1 MGTDWVLEH
10 YQKTG
15 FITSDEEE
23 EEELDFIKYQYSIVQ
38 HFKNM
43 VTKISSHYPD
53 RNIIIHPH
61 PSEDHKTRITL
72 QKIWK
77 TYL

>member
-1 MGTDWVLEH
+1 MGTDWVFEH

-15 FITSDEEE
+15 FISSDEEE
-23 EEELDFIKYQYSIVQ
+23 VEELDFIKYQYSIVQ

-43 VTKISSHYPD
+43 VTKKSYHYPD

-61 PSEDHKTRITL
+61 PSEDHRTRITL
-72 QKIWK
+72 QKI
-77 TYL
+77 